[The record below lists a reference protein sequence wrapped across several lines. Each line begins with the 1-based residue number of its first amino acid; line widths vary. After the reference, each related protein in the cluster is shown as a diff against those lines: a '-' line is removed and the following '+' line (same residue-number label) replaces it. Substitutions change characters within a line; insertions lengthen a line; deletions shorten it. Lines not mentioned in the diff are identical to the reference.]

1 MLGDEARPCL
11 KDVHEKISS
20 KPMSQILGRVH
31 VVKFTPDGF
40 SFRVDVAP
48 SPDVKCIDVLNLL
61 RSNCTFYNGYPDVL
75 RQAHI
80 HAYFTPDELL
90 SLQNLAIE
98 KYHMRVLRSFD
109 TRRHI
114 LAPYG

>member
-1 MLGDEARPCL
+1 LVSAKL
-11 KDVHEKISS
+11 TAQTV
-20 KPMSQILGRVH
+20 GRVH
-31 VVKFTPDGF
+31 VVKFTPNGF

-48 SPDVKCIDVLNLL
+48 ANGKKSAEVLRVLKGNCI
-61 RSNCTFYNGYPDVL
+61 FYNGYPDPL
-75 RQAHI
+75 RQVHV
-80 HAYFTPDELL
+80 HAYFTPDEIL
-90 SLQNLAIE
+90 SLQNLAVE